1 MSLQSAR
8 QLVLGFHP
16 DLPIVVEES
25 AARLSS
31 DGGLLVIR
39 EFDKRLKVT
48 ERFAAALKDTRD
60 PTFSMTLPG
69 AAAAVRLDRRRKI
82 ELSRRTAA

>member
-16 DLPIVVEES
+16 ALPVVVEES

-39 EFDKRLKVT
+39 EFDAQRDFT
-48 ERFAAALKDTRD
+48 ARFAAALEDSRE
-60 PTFSMTLPG
+60 PTFTRHDMPSL
-69 AAAAVRLDRRRKI
+69 VRQRL
-82 ELSRRTAA
+82 